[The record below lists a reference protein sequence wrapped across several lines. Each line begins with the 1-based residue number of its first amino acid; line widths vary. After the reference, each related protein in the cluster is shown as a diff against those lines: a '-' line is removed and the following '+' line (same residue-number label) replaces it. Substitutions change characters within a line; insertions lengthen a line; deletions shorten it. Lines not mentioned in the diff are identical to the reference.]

1 SGCVGDIC
9 YLGRGHFLL
18 PADDLQCPRPV
29 NSSHISEAVIL
40 SGLQAAKA
48 PNCIAQLDSLGG
60 TFAPFLRASESPIAI
75 ACSRLFT
82 LPPLPPLP
90 ERSVPRFFR
99 RMALATVLPAA
110 LPYLRP
116 PDFFPELFFAAI

>member
-1 SGCVGDIC
+1 MAAISVTKFNVG
-9 YLGRGHFLL
+9 LNFLAITREDVRS
-18 PADDLQCPRPV
+18 PA
-29 NSSHISEAVIL
+29 SHT
-40 SGLQAAKA
+40 QAAF
-48 PNCIAQLDSLGG
+48 LRG
-60 TFAPFLRASESPIAI
+60 TFTPFLRASERPIAI

-90 ERSVPRFFR
+90 ERSVPLFFR

-116 PDFFPELFFAAI
+116 PDFFPEPFFAAI

>member
-99 RMALATVLPAA
+99 RMALATVARSFTVSAAAGFLP
-110 LPYLRP
+110 
-116 PDFFPELFFAAI
+116 